1 MPRERIIV
9 IGAGA
14 AGLMAAGQA
23 AAAGAEVLVL
33 EKMKRPARKLSITG
47 KGRCN
52 ITNTATL
59 DDFIARFGATGEFL
73 RPALSAFSNSDV
85 MAFFEGCGL
94 KLETQRGG
102 RVFPASGEAND
113 VVATLLRWVE
123 QSGAYLKFSS
133 PIDRILARAGQ
144 VTGVLSR
151 KRKYP
156 CSAVILATGGVSY
169 PATGST
175 GDGYRMA
182 AAFGHRLVPPR
193 PALVPLTIPKEFV
206 DALAGLE
213 LRNTGVKLLVDG
225 VLQREAFGELAFAK
239 YGIAGPVILT
249 LSGEAVDALDQG
261 HNVALSLD
269 LKPALDATE
278 LSARI
283 SRDLHRRGDE
293 RLDSFLRGLLPQQ
306 LVALFLQQ
314 SALDGRQS
322 AAQVLATTERQR
334 LMDWLEGLAIPVTG
348 YRPISEAIVTAG
360 GIATDEFDPQTMASR
375 RIRGL
380 YVVGEVLDVDGDTG
394 GYNLQAAFSS
404 GWLAGR
410 SAAAA
415 LAHDAPKEEPLDDH
429 PKRSETDR

>member
-1 MPRERIIV
+1 MIV
-9 IGAGA
+9 IGAGP

-33 EKMKRPARKLSITG
+33 EKMKRPARKLAITG

-52 ITNTATL
+52 LTNTAAL
-59 DDFIARFGATGEFL
+59 DEFVARFGATGEFL
-73 RPALSAFSNSDV
+73 RPALSAFSNRDL
-85 MAFFEGCGL
+85 MAFFEGRGL

-102 RVFPASGEAND
+102 RIFPASGDAND

-123 QSGAYLKFSS
+123 DSGAYLKFSA

-175 GDGYRMA
+175 GDGYRLA
-182 AAFGHRLVPPR
+182 AAFGHRLVPTR
-193 PALVPLTIPKEFV
+193 PALVPLTILREFV

-225 VLQREAFGELAFAK
+225 VVQREAFGELAFAT

-249 LSGEAVDALDQG
+249 LSGDAVDALERGQRVD
-261 HNVALSLD
+261 LSLD
-269 LKPALDATE
+269 LKPALSSAE
-278 LSARI
+278 LDARI
-283 SRDLHRRGDE
+283 SRDLERRGGE
-293 RLDSFLRGLLPQQ
+293 PLDSFLRGLLPQP
-306 LVALFLQQ
+306 LVTLLLRQRD
-314 SALDGRQS
+314 LDGRRS
-322 AAQVLATTERQR
+322 ASSLDATERQG
-334 LMDWLEGLAIPVTG
+334 LLDWLEGLAIPVTG

-360 GIATDEFDPQTMASR
+360 GIATDEIDPLTMASR

-380 YVVGEVLDVDGDTG
+380 YLVGEVLDVDGDTG

-415 LAHDAPKEEPLDDH
+415 LAQEAPKEESRDDS
-429 PKRSETDR
+429 PNRSAPNR

>member
-1 MPRERIIV
+1 MPRDRVIV

-33 EKMKRPARKLSITG
+33 EKMKRPARKLAISG

-52 ITNTATL
+52 ITNTAAL

-73 RPALSAFSNSDV
+73 RPAFSAFSNADV
-85 MAFFEGCGL
+85 MAFFEGRGL

-123 QSGAYLKFSS
+123 EKGAYLKFSS

-156 CSAVILATGGVSY
+156 CSTVILATGGVSY

-175 GDGYRMA
+175 GDGYRLA
-182 AAFGHRLVPPR
+182 AAFGHRFVPTR
-193 PALVPLTIPKEFV
+193 PALVPLTIPKDIV

-213 LRNTGVKLLVDG
+213 LRNTGVKLLIDG
-225 VLQREAFGELAFAK
+225 VAQREAFGELAFAK

-249 LSGEAVDALDQG
+249 LSGEAVDALERGQR
-261 HNVALSLD
+261 VSLSLD
-269 LKPALDATE
+269 LKPALDAKR

-283 SRDLHRRGDE
+283 SRDLERRGGE
-293 RLDSFLRGLLPQQ
+293 PLDSFLRGLLPQP
-306 LVALFLQQ
+306 LVTLLLRQKDV
-314 SALDGRQS
+314 DGRRS
-322 AAQVLATTERQR
+322 ASSLDAIGRESLI
-334 LMDWLEGLAIPVTG
+334 DWLKRFVIPVTG
-348 YRPISEAIVTAG
+348 HRPITDAIVTAG
-360 GIATDEFDPQTMASR
+360 GIATDEVDPQTMMSR

-415 LAHDAPKEEPLDDH
+415 LDAPKEEDLDER
-429 PKRSETDR
+429 PNRSDTDR